1 MLPNLGSSAF
11 NKYYNLLI
19 YTRIE
24 LNCFI
29 KYFMFFFFWNIV
41 IDIESTSLCDI
52 LYWFCDILITK
63 SMGFR
68 KIKTKQKIEKIKK
81 FQTNPIQFCVFKN
94 IVMKNT
100 AFKKNI
106 QLKNKN
112 VSLRKHPFFCNYC
125 QSPTWLPIIGLS
137 SQLYKC
143 LAQAKN
149 RNAQNPSPNGES
161 NDS

>member
-1 MLPNLGSSAF
+1 MGSIS
-11 NKYYNLLI
+11 NIL
-19 YTRIE
+19 
-24 LNCFI
+24 C
-29 KYFMFFFFWNIV
+29 FFFCNIV
-41 IDIESTSLCDI
+41 IDIESARLCDI
-52 LYWFCDILITK
+52 LYWFSDILITK

-68 KIKTKQKIEKIKK
+68 KIKTKQKIEKIKN